1 MVEMMVV
8 RRVALRVVS
17 TAVMKVARRVD
28 VRVASRVALMVVQLA
43 HM

>member
-1 MVEMMVV
+1 MVV

-28 VRVASRVALMVVQLA
+28 ERVALMDLKMVVQLA